1 MSRLCLQ
8 ILNLKLLLTVTLFLM
23 PHCPVDGGSSPAS
36 RAFSLSSFQ
45 RKKSTGSGPG
55 RENSLGS
62 KSFFPQGSDL
72 VGEGSLFFLKSQD
85 LPGIVGR
92 SGGGE
97 AEHMIKTRTG
107 HSLCDLGVIC

>member
-1 MSRLCLQ
+1 MGLGGKTALV
-8 ILNLKLLLTVTLFLM
+8 LNL
-23 PHCPVDGGSSPAS
+23 
-36 RAFSLSSFQ
+36 
-45 RKKSTGSGPG
+45 
-55 RENSLGS
+55 
-62 KSFFPQGSDL
+62 FFPQGSDL

-97 AEHMIKTRTG
+97 AEHMMKTRTG